1 MSPCPSRAVEKSDRT
16 IRAVFHWCLPLS
28 RNQGFTG
35 SCLCYADYSVTHD
48 QSAVKVHG
56 VFPSRCGH
64 PASSPEP
71 QIRRAVRQDSRSIIP
86 PFVQVGTYPTRNFA
100 RFLLLCFQRRRT
112 LSFAACVHYRSYLP
126 NFFNA
131 FLFQVFSLIDQVKDL
146 SEPREV
152 DSLLRFKRMLFEEGN
167 NPFGEVIQ
175 PPDSVRHSISVILS
189 HYAASEKL
197 LQCVQQLNVTF
208 MLNDGEFGEYLKL
221 AGHLWVWID
230 ADVETTF
237 AVNKS

>member
-1 MSPCPSRAVEKSDRT
+1 TPSARPAMPPRRPRSVFTSDT
-16 IRAVFHWCLPLS
+16 TTLIVVHCCHPPS
-28 RNQGFTG
+28 HTPGVTG
-35 SCLCYADYSVTHD
+35 SYLCYADRTVTHD

-71 QIRRAVRQDSRSIIP
+71 QIRRAACQDSRSIIP

-112 LSFAACVHYRSYLP
+112 FSFAACVHYRSYRP
-126 NFFNA
+126 YFFNA
-131 FLFQVFSLIDQVKDL
+131 FPLQVFSLIDQVKDL

-189 HYAASEKL
+189 YYSASEEF
-197 LQCVQQLNVTF
+197 LQG
-208 MLNDGEFGEYLKL
+208 MK
-221 AGHLWVWID
+221 
-230 ADVETTF
+230 
-237 AVNKS
+237 